1 MVNKVA
7 GVLLLL
13 FGWIFA
19 TFSIFNHINAWAGI
33 GFGVVGLIITANQ
46 ISKKIKTN

>member
-13 FGWIFA
+13 FGWLFA
-19 TFSIFNHINAWAGI
+19 SFWVFNHINAWVGI
-33 GFGVVGLIITANQ
+33 GLGVLGLVITTNQ
-46 ISKKIKTN
+46 IIKKLK